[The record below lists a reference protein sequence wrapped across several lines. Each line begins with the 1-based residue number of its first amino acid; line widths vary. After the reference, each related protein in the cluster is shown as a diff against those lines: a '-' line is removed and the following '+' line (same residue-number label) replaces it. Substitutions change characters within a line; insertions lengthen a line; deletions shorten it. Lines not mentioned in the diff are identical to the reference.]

1 MKALIFI
8 LIIVGSIY
16 QTTAQSDCTCPYKFQ
31 NTIGIFKNGIICG
44 YQNKDDIDTLYYA
57 ISIQDCKN
65 EKLIF
70 ENSNDEISP
79 YKFKK
84 YKNGIG
90 LISCLFAPVGD
101 EWKMQ
106 VLPAT
111 ENIYEWQGNKLKL
124 SQSRIIFKYPQT
136 ELSKKQISDIKS
148 LLIHI
153 TESKQS
159 TKTFYPGDEK
169 SLYILSIGVLFN
181 IGESRKTFEELETH
195 FNFDGSIAE
204 TKREIFYNILSKK

>member
-44 YQNKDDIDTLYYA
+44 YQNKDDTDTLYYA

-79 YKFKK
+79 YKFKT

-148 LLIHI
+148 LLILSMI
-153 TESKQS
+153 RC
-159 TKTFYPGDEK
+159 FYPM
-169 SLYILSIGVLFN
+169 LLIMV
-181 IGESRKTFEELETH
+181 
-195 FNFDGSIAE
+195 
-204 TKREIFYNILSKK
+204 